1 MPTYLLNPFRC
12 QPRTSCLQIIYFLWL
27 LGIASYDINTDRAR
41 GVSIDSNTIPI
52 GDFCLQFSLRDLL
65 HLFCELRM
73 NTSPMRSTTTRTYDA
88 LRIIRRLLNLPCS
101 ARRKYELSHAQRS
114 RCNQTLT
121 THSSEEVAG
130 IKTNLIFVSASIP
143 QAKSED
149 TANRR
154 QSRLETF

>member
-1 MPTYLLNPFRC
+1 
-12 QPRTSCLQIIYFLWL
+12 
-27 LGIASYDINTDRAR
+27 
-41 GVSIDSNTIPI
+41 
-52 GDFCLQFSLRDLL
+52 
-65 HLFCELRM
+65 
-73 NTSPMRSTTTRTYDA
+73 MRSTTTRTYDT
-88 LRIIRRLLNLPCS
+88 LRIIRCLLNLPRS